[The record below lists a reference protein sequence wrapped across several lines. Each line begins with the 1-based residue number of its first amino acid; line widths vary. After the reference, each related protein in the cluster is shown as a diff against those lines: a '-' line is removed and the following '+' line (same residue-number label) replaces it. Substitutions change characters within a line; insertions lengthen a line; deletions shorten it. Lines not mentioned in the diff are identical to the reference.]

1 MISDL
6 EQTNFFRDLS
16 LEQIEEI
23 APFCELLQL
32 SDGEIMIQEGD
43 KGGNDL
49 FHLLSGS
56 VEIVSNDTSIL
67 SNEVVLSK
75 EEKELFGEISWL
87 TNCKR
92 TASVRCRGPVEAIRI
107 EGKALM
113 EFLEKNP
120 DIGFLIMRRVALIMS
135 ERIEETDDLMKQILW
150 NTGL

>member
-6 EQTNFFRDLS
+6 EQAKFFYDLS
-16 LEQIEEI
+16 PEQLEEI
-23 APFCELLQL
+23 APFCKLLQL
-32 SDGEIMIQEGD
+32 SDGEIMIQEGGA
-43 KGGNDL
+43 GGNDL
-49 FHLLSGS
+49 FYLLSGS
-56 VEIVSNDTSIL
+56 VEIVSNNTSIL

-75 EEKELFGEISWL
+75 EDKELFGEISWL

-107 EGKALM
+107 DGKALM
-113 EFLEKNP
+113 GFLEKNP
-120 DIGFLIMRRVALIMS
+120 DIGFLIMRRVAFIMS

>member
-6 EQTNFFRDLS
+6 EQTDFFRDLS

-23 APFCELLQL
+23 SPFCKLLQL
-32 SDGEIMIQEGD
+32 NDGEIMIQERD
-43 KGGNDL
+43 TGGNDL

-75 EEKELFGEISWL
+75 EDKALFGEISWL
-87 TNCKR
+87 TDCKR
-92 TASVRCRGPVEAIRI
+92 TASVRCRGPVEAICI
-107 EGKALM
+107 DGKALM
-113 EFLEKNP
+113 SFLEKNP
-120 DIGFLIMRRVALIMS
+120 EIGFLIMRRVAIIIS
-135 ERIEETDDLMKQILW
+135 ERIEETDSLMKQILW

>member
-6 EQTNFFRDLS
+6 EQAKFFYDLS
-16 LEQIEEI
+16 SRQLEEI
-23 APFCELLQL
+23 APFCKLLQL
-32 SDGEIMIQEGD
+32 SDGEIMIHEGGT
-43 KGGNDL
+43 GGNDL
-49 FHLLSGS
+49 FYLLSGS
-56 VEIVSNDTSIL
+56 VEIVSNNTSIL

-75 EEKELFGEISWL
+75 EDKELFGEISWL

-107 EGKALM
+107 DGKALM
-113 EFLEKNP
+113 GFLEKNS
-120 DIGFLIMRRVALIMS
+120 DIGFLIMRRVAFIMS

>member
-6 EQTNFFRDLS
+6 ERTNFFHDLS
-16 LEQIEEI
+16 LEQLEEI
-23 APFCELLQL
+23 APFCTLLQL
-32 SDGEIMIQEGD
+32 SDGEIMIQERER
-43 KGGNDL
+43 GGNDL

-56 VEIVSNDTSIL
+56 VEIVSNDTSVI
-67 SNEVVLSK
+67 SNEVVISK

-87 TNCKR
+87 TNGKR

-107 EGKALM
+107 DGKALM
-113 EFLEKNP
+113 AFLEKNP
-120 DIGFLIMRRVALIMS
+120 EIGFLIMRRVALIMS

>member
-1 MISDL
+1 MITDL
-6 EQTNFFRDLS
+6 EQTNFFRDVS
-16 LEQIEEI
+16 LEQLEEI
-23 APFCELLQL
+23 APFCKLLQL
-32 SDGEIMIQEGD
+32 SDGEIMIQEGE

-56 VEIVSNDTSIL
+56 VEIVSNNTSIL
-67 SNEVVLSK
+67 SNEVVLSR
-75 EEKELFGEISWL
+75 EDKELFGEISWL

-107 EGKALM
+107 DGRALM

-120 DIGFLIMRRVALIMS
+120 EIGFLAMRRVALIMS